1 MGRAQGA
8 GPWAGP
14 KEPTDAKTGTLR
26 KAYATPLVLRNL
38 SCATPCARPY
48 ARVPRLLLRYNI
60 VKNFEKRVKG
70 HCHFELHGTS
80 PCCER
85 RTLR

>member
-26 KAYATPLVLRNL
+26 KAYATPLVLRNPPLRNPLRKALRKGPTITFKLQHSIGISL
-38 SCATPCARPY
+38 SAY
-48 ARVPRLLLRYNI
+48 RLGFLTTMST
-60 VKNFEKRVKG
+60 K
-70 HCHFELHGTS
+70 S
-80 PCCER
+80 MAM
-85 RTLR
+85 